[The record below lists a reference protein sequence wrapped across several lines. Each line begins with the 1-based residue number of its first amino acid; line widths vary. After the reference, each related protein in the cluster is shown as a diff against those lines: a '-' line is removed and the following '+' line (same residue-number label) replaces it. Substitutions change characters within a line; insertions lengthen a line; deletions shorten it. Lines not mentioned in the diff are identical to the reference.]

1 LNTSEK
7 TKQLYE
13 NFIWN
18 WVWYKM
24 GLFGPDVEKL
34 EAKRD
39 FKELRAALAYKKV
52 DARRLAADTIRKLA
66 KQGVFDATT
75 VKPLIASLSDED
87 DVVRK
92 NAAFALGDLAN
103 QSVAA
108 TDTAAV
114 KPLIHLLSDPDWT
127 VRWSAAF
134 AINRLAWRGI
144 FDASSVKPLVGLLSS
159 HSSRIRRNA
168 AYALAHLARAGVS
181 DAWQAHTA
189 LKKIASTDSDHH
201 VRIAAKKALETM
213 RKETLVKLSK
223 LMSYI
228 LRHNT
233 EQNYQVGLDKGCY
246 AKISQLVHAISSTP
260 EWSWVNRRH
269 IEEVANKSYWENKKR
284 FVIKGAK
291 IKAAYRI
298 TRDCPSTPTIAKET
312 IKQEQISEPRTE
324 EKTIIHQHTTYIIE
338 GDLIAGGVGKKI
350 DVGDKTVM
358 NRTGIRTCPVC
369 GEAIKIGTTF
379 CPECGNKLPETGLKS

>member
-1 LNTSEK
+1 MNTSEK
-7 TKQLYE
+7 MKQLYE
-13 NFIWN
+13 NFMWN
-18 WVWYKM
+18 WVWCKM

-39 FKELRAALAYKKV
+39 FKELIAALTHRKV
-52 DARRLAADTIRKLA
+52 DVRRLAADAIRKLA
-66 KQGVFDATT
+66 KQGIFDVTT
-75 VKPLIASLSDED
+75 VKPLIAALSDED
-87 DVVRK
+87 GVVRK
-92 NAAFALGDLAN
+92 NTAFALGDLAN
-103 QSVAA
+103 QNIAA

-134 AINRLAWRGI
+134 AINRLAWRDV

-201 VRIAAKKALETM
+201 VCIAAKKAIETM

-246 AKISQLVHAISSTP
+246 AKISQLVRAISSTP

-269 IEEVANKSYWENKKR
+269 IEEAANKSYWKNKRR
-284 FVIKGAK
+284 FVIKGDK
-291 IKAAYRI
+291 IKAAYHI
-298 TRDCPSTPTIAKET
+298 TRDCPSTPTLTKET
-312 IKQEQISEPRTE
+312 MKQEQTPEPRTE

-338 GDLIAGGVGKKI
+338 GDLIAGDVGKKI

-358 NRTGIRTCPVC
+358 NGAGVRTCPAC
-369 GEAIKIGTTF
+369 GAAIKIGTTF
-379 CPECGNKLPETGLKS
+379 CLECGTKLPETGLKS